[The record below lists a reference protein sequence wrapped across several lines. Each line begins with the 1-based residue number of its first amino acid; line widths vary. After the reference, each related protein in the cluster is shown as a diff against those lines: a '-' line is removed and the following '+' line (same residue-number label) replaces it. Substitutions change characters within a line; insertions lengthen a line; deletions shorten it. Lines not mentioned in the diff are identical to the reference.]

1 MVDWGGQ
8 WSRNLCSLVFCLKI
22 CQLREF
28 VLKWWS
34 WFQIDW
40 LWYCQG
46 SITLYRVFFNHM
58 TIMDLRIWNC
68 VLTHSNYVGTVA
80 KCSHTWFLNTVQ
92 IRFITTMQLCL
103 PIIAFICSFEVDL
116 AHIIRD
122 LIKSEIF

>member
-1 MVDWGGQ
+1 MQSGVLPESLPVARICIKMVE
-8 WSRNLCSLVFCLKI
+8 LVPNRLTMILSGIYYTLK
-22 CQLREF
+22 
-28 VLKWWS
+28 
-34 WFQIDW
+34 
-40 LWYCQG
+40 G
-46 SITLYRVFFNHM
+46 FFNHM

-122 LIKSEIF
+122 LIKSEIL